1 MIQSPPPEAVESDI
15 DRMADATTDLVMER
29 LHIIVRKAVTLEVSH
44 ELADQRA
51 QLDEERCELDRMRR
65 EPLPPPRI
73 PPHAL
78 VAAAAKVATAALK
91 LENDKFSRGERS
103 AQAALDAA
111 IDELRSA
118 YRAYSAIH
126 PPKGL

>member
-1 MIQSPPPEAVESDI
+1 MIQSPPPEDLDQSVED
-15 DRMADATTDLVMER
+15 MAEAATNLVMER
-29 LHIIVRKAVTLEVSH
+29 LHIIVRKAVTSEVCH

-51 QLDEERCELDRMRR
+51 QLDEERRELDRMRR
-65 EPLPPPRI
+65 GSTPPPRI

-78 VAAAAKVATAALK
+78 VSAAAKVATAALK

>member
-1 MIQSPPPEAVESDI
+1 MIQAPHPEDLDVDI
-15 DRMADATTDLVMER
+15 DRMTEATTDLVMER
-29 LHIIVRKAVTLEVSH
+29 LHIIVRKAVTLEIRH

-51 QLDEERCELDRMRR
+51 QLDEERRELDRMRR
-65 EPLPPPRI
+65 GPLPPPRI

-78 VAAAAKVATAALK
+78 VAAAAKVATASLK
-91 LENDKFSRGERS
+91 LENDKYSRGERS

-118 YRAYSAIH
+118 YRAYSADNH
-126 PPKGL
+126 TKGI

>member
-1 MIQSPPPEAVESDI
+1 
-15 DRMADATTDLVMER
+15 MADATTDLVMER

-65 EPLPPPRI
+65 EPLSPPRI